1 MQEKGSQTHSFV
13 SAPPPPPLH
22 TAPPTRSIPGTPRA
36 PARPHA
42 GASLDLPE
50 KSHLLVFLLI
60 LADDLGGG
68 DAHLHT
74 IHHKPAGPF
83 QGLIVQF

>member
-1 MQEKGSQTHSFV
+1 M
-13 SAPPPPPLH
+13 
-22 TAPPTRSIPGTPRA
+22 PGTPRA